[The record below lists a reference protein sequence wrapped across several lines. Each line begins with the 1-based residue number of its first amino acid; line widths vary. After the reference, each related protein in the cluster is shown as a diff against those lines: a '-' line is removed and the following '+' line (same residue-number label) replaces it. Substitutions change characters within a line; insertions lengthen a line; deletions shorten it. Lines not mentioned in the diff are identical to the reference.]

1 MSKVKLMYAVVAASF
16 VAFLVEVVSGFA
28 LWLTLANGS
37 GGGRGRGGG
46 FGGETFIF
54 DRHTWLHIHDWF
66 AVVLVLLIAVHVAV
80 HWKWIVRTTRTL
92 FRGSRG
98 STVAS
103 QESIV
108 GSRESTVI
116 ASRRRGSLRN
126 E

>member
-16 VAFLVEVVSGFA
+16 VTFLVEAVSGFA

-66 AVVLVLLIAVHVAV
+66 AVVLVVLIAVHVAM
-80 HWKWIVRTTRTL
+80 HWKWIMRTTRSL
-92 FRGSRG
+92 FPGSR
-98 STVAS
+98 
-103 QESIV
+103 QSIV
-108 GSRESTVI
+108 GSR
-116 ASRRRGSLRN
+116 
-126 E
+126 